1 MAGKSV
7 NVDVASMFLSI
18 LWVVILPIVVGL
30 VVKWLLPKYTAKAT
44 DFLPAFSSLA
54 IALIVAIVAIMMI
67 QTYTSE
73 TISTLS
79 TELNRVQEEVERE
92 RPLLSK
98 ISDLEQKQGV
108 VNTKINALKSIQINK
123 KRWVTL
129 FENIS
134 SVLPPNMWIES
145 ISQMGEF
152 NLEMRGKTYDFSEVA
167 EYMVKLEKQVS
178 VESVTL
184 VTISTT
190 KVEGEEAY
198 NFTIKVVLK
207 RDFGLGEEG

>member
-1 MAGKSV
+1 MASKKKEPTR
-7 NVDVASMFLSI
+7 NALAISI
-18 LWVVILPIVVGL
+18 N
-30 VVKWLLPKYTAKAT
+30 LLPPEFRKKQKDFTWVT
-44 DFLPAFSSLA
+44 DRRIIWPTV
-54 IALIVAIVAIMMI
+54 ALIVAIVAILMV

-73 TISTLS
+73 TISALS
-79 TELNRVQEEVERE
+79 SELTRVQEEVERE
-92 RPLLSK
+92 RPLLTK

-108 VNTKINALKSIQINK
+108 VNTKINALKSIQVSK

-190 KVEGEEAY
+190 KVDGEEAY